1 MGLKRRLKR
10 LEEVGK
16 REETRLSREALRYL
30 ANEDLDALEDD
41 LEANQ
46 ENGSATFEDLYGV
59 ATERGRRALENLLEC
74 IEAVREGRVA
84 ADPPRSR
91 RGGETGPQRLSHL
104 EVQELTTERIT
115 NGTLHPRR
123 PRSVPQS
130 AGREGGQRR
139 GGPQRAPWP
148 PKTAR
153 KAYILDSL
161 AVLG

>member
-74 IEAVREGRVA
+74 IEAVREGRE
-84 ADPPRSR
+84 PRIPLEA
-91 RGGETGPQRLSHL
+91 GEEARQGRNGY
-104 EVQELTTERIT
+104 RIWKY
-115 NGTLHPRR
+115 
-123 PRSVPQS
+123 RS
-130 AGREGGQRR
+130 
-139 GGPQRAPWP
+139 
-148 PKTAR
+148 
-153 KAYILDSL
+153 
-161 AVLG
+161 